1 MDLYFSPLACS
12 MATRI
17 VLLEAGGSA
26 NFINVDP
33 KTKTLP
39 DGSDFRAIHPLGY
52 VPVLRTDAGDLLSEN
67 AAILQ
72 YVADRFPDAGLAP
85 TDPWQRAKLQQVLNF
100 VATELHRTLFTP
112 LLDPKAS
119 AEMKAYVIA
128 KGESRL
134 AYLDTYLAGR
144 EFMLDRFTV
153 ADAYLTVVLSWS
165 RATPLDL
172 AKWPNLKNYI
182 SRMRKRPSIAKALE
196 IENPLYLEEQAR
208 HRAA

>member
-17 VLLEAGGSA
+17 VLNEAGGTA

-33 KTKTLP
+33 KTKKLP
-39 DGSDFRAIHPLGY
+39 DGADFRAINPLGY
-52 VPVLRTDAGDLLSEN
+52 VPVLRTDAGELLSEN

-72 YVADRFPDAGLAP
+72 YVADRFPQAGLAP
-85 TDPWQRAKLQQVLNF
+85 TDAWERAKLQQWLNF
-100 VATELHRTLFTP
+100 IASELHRGLFTT

-119 AEMKAYVIA
+119 AETKAYVME
-128 KGESRL
+128 KGKWRL
-134 AYLDTYLAGR
+134 DYLDAHLAGR
-144 EFMLDRFTV
+144 EFVLDRFSV

-172 AKWPNLKNYI
+172 SKWPNVKDYA
-182 SRMRKRPSIAKALE
+182 SRMRKRPSVALALE

>member
-17 VLLEAGGSA
+17 ALIEAGGTA
-26 NFINVDP
+26 NFIYVDP

-39 DGSDFRAIHPLGY
+39 DGSDFRAINPLGY
-52 VPVLRTDAGDLLSEN
+52 VPVLRTDAGELLSEN

-72 YVADRFPDAGLAP
+72 YVADRFPQAGLAP
-85 TDPWQRAKLQQVLNF
+85 TDPWQRAKLQQCLNF
-100 VATELHRTLFTP
+100 VATELHRGLFTT
-112 LLDPKAS
+112 LLDSKAS
-119 AEMKAYVIA
+119 AETKAYVIA

-134 AYLDTYLAGR
+134 GYLNNYLAGR
-144 EFMLDRFTV
+144 EFLLDRFTV
-153 ADAYLTVVLSWS
+153 ADAYLTVVLTWS

-172 AKWPNLKNYI
+172 AKWPHLKDYA
-182 SRMRKRPSIAKALE
+182 SRMRRRPSIAQALE